1 MNPAATG
8 PSAPPGAGPTRAAIT
23 TITLLISGMCFAFCF
38 GNAHRLCVS
47 LGIEGWI
54 AWLIGPSVD
63 LSVIG
68 LLLGVRHLSSLGYRD
83 AQLTKPRRLLT
94 FCGLL
99 TLALNTADAVTHGQY
114 GTAAVEAIGPIL
126 LICWADTGPWL
137 LRQIHTR
144 PAAVHTDAAASAQE
158 VGPQQEAALL
168 PAEKDT
174 APVEDEQP
182 ADFAPAARID
192 AAPEKA
198 EPDGARSVS
207 GRPEAELWAGA
218 LRLDAAHRAEHG
230 RAITRDALREGLNI
244 GTNKATE
251 LNRRLREHTAH
262 AARLAVRLDPAQPE
276 QARGEPDRT
285 PSFSLPI
292 SGVCMSVN
300 PAPFNPAD
308 ALAEHLAEHVR
319 AAARA
324 LTTAADALTGEPPSR
339 GYTATAVELRA
350 LLDAVTEHAITY
362 DLYAGPGLETVA
374 VALGVTERTVRA
386 RFGGGPRELPLLI
399 ALGED

>member
-1 MNPAATG
+1 MNQAATG

-68 LLLGVRHLSSLGYRD
+68 LLLGVRHVSSLGYD
-83 AQLTKPRRLLT
+83 DVQLTKPRRLLT

-144 PAAVHTDAAASAQE
+144 PAAVHADAAASAEE
-158 VGPQQEAALL
+158 VRPQLDAAPR
-168 PAEKDT
+168 PAEAGT
-174 APVEDEQP
+174 AHVEDE
-182 ADFAPAARID
+182 APAAPTPAD
-192 AAPEKA
+192 QPEQ
-198 EPDGARSVS
+198 ARHDQARPVS

-218 LRLDAAHRAEHG
+218 LRLDAAHRAAHG

-244 GTNKATE
+244 GTNRATE

-262 AARLAVRLDPAQPE
+262 AARLAVRLDPAHPE
-276 QARGEPDRT
+276 QVRGE
-285 PSFSLPI
+285 
-292 SGVCMSVN
+292 
-300 PAPFNPAD
+300 AD
-308 ALAEHLAEHVR
+308 R
-319 AAARA
+319 AAELVGSA
-324 LTTAADALTGEPPSR
+324 PR
-339 GYTATAVELRA
+339 G
-350 LLDAVTEHAITY
+350 
-362 DLYAGPGLETVA
+362 
-374 VALGVTERTVRA
+374 
-386 RFGGGPRELPLLI
+386 
-399 ALGED
+399 

>member
-1 MNPAATG
+1 MNPAAPG

-23 TITLLISGMCFAFCF
+23 AITLLISGMCFAFCF

-68 LLLGVRHLSSLGYRD
+68 LLLGVRHLASLGYD
-83 AQLTKPRRLLT
+83 DEQLTKPRRLLT

-144 PAAVHTDAAASAQE
+144 PTATHTDAAASAE
-158 VGPQQEAALL
+158 VVRPQRQPAPV
-168 PAEKDT
+168 PAESD
-174 APVEDEQP
+174 ASPEDEQP
-182 ADFAPAARID
+182 ADAAPAAQLD
-192 AAPEKA
+192 AAPEQA
-198 EPDGARSVS
+198 APDEARPAS
-207 GRPEAELWAGA
+207 GRAEAELWAGV

-251 LNRRLREHTAH
+251 LNRRLREHTALS
-262 AARLAVRLDPAQPE
+262 ARLAGRRDPAHPE
-276 QARGEPDRT
+276 QLRDEADHTADLVG
-285 PSFSLPI
+285 S
-292 SGVCMSVN
+292 
-300 PAPFNPAD
+300 AP
-308 ALAEHLAEHVR
+308 R
-319 AAARA
+319 A
-324 LTTAADALTGEPPSR
+324 
-339 GYTATAVELRA
+339 
-350 LLDAVTEHAITY
+350 
-362 DLYAGPGLETVA
+362 
-374 VALGVTERTVRA
+374 
-386 RFGGGPRELPLLI
+386 
-399 ALGED
+399 

>member
-1 MNPAATG
+1 MNPAAIG
-8 PSAPPGAGPTRAAIT
+8 PSAPPGAGPTGAAIT

-38 GNAHRLCVS
+38 GNAHQLCAS

-68 LLLGVRHLSSLGYRD
+68 LLLGVRHLSSLGYHD

-99 TLALNTADAVTHGQY
+99 TLALNTADAVTHGQF

-144 PAAVHTDAAASAQE
+144 PAAENADAAASTKD
-158 VGPQQEAALL
+158 VRPQLDAAPL
-168 PAEKDT
+168 PAKADT
-174 APVEDEQP
+174 AHVEVEVE
-182 ADFAPAARID
+182 APAAPTS
-192 AAPEKA
+192 AAQPEQ
-198 EPDGARSVS
+198 ARPAI
-207 GRPEAELWAGA
+207 GRPEQELWAGA

-262 AARLAVRLDPAQPE
+262 AARLAVRLDPAHPE
-276 QARGEPDRT
+276 QVRGE
-285 PSFSLPI
+285 
-292 SGVCMSVN
+292 
-300 PAPFNPAD
+300 AD
-308 ALAEHLAEHVR
+308 R
-319 AAARA
+319 AA
-324 LTTAADALTGEPPSR
+324 
-339 GYTATAVELRA
+339 ELVGSA
-350 LLDAVTEHAITY
+350 
-362 DLYAGPGLETVA
+362 
-374 VALGVTERTVRA
+374 
-386 RFGGGPRELPLLI
+386 PRS
-399 ALGED
+399 